1 MKNYSRYICSYLL
14 NLLSKKDITITKEQ
28 YLLLVETIHTNKK
41 NFPVDLKN
49 ELAEKITDLKP
60 TLFSNKKE
68 KCSNLFDVMFKKILV
83 NSNKPYQDCLCDIL
97 IDVFHKDE
105 STLSSW
111 NKIYSK
117 NVATSAI
124 LLKYLG
130 NYLNCYSTI
139 CFINIHNSR

>member
-1 MKNYSRYICSYLL
+1 MKNYSRYVGSYLL
-14 NLLSKKDITITKEQ
+14 KLLSKKDITITKEQ
-28 YLLLVETIHTNKK
+28 YLLLVDTIHSNKK

-49 ELAEKITDLKP
+49 ELAKKVFDLKP
-60 TLFSNKKE
+60 ALFSNKKE
-68 KCSNLFDVMFKKILV
+68 KLSNLFDLIFKKILV
-83 NSNKPYQDCLCDIL
+83 NSNKSYEDCLCDIL

-105 STLSSW
+105 STLSNW

-130 NYLNCYSTI
+130 KYFTFYLIIFSFSKYP
-139 CFINIHNSR
+139 